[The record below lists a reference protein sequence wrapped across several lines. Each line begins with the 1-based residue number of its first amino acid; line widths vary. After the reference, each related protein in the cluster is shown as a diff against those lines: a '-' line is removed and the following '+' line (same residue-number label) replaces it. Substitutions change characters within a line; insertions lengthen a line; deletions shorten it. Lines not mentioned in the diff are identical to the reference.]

1 MIYNLRMEYRAASQ
15 KNTKVDTTQ
24 GNSQKNQRSRSNSDC
39 SDNGDDMMSS
49 AKTSPRSSRPATSE
63 CFLSVNPPCDEF
75 AAEEANVEF
84 ETDEK
89 TRERIDELLQEYAI
103 DVQRLS
109 DLRASSRISA
119 RLFAGDSLVSSNSSK
134 LLSRASTAS
143 SKSSPQPRVDPA
155 VVSSNTKAIT
165 TTIQQ
170 GKSKADILASSGLDS
185 QRNRVGSSAVSS
197 TVNAMN
203 KAKNVTADAK
213 NTQSSTSAK
222 SKSSKSTATNPKSQ
236 SSSKKM
242 TKKTGQMLMAHDQE
256 YENDGNMLPLDVRP
270 FSYQTASSFTEP
282 SEYSLPRHSSV
293 QLDQRVEHEDFEEE
307 PAFSRSDLFSHPDFD
322 QQSTPPP
329 VQVTKHANTQQQP
342 QLSFAS
348 SSNAS
353 MPLRQARSQMEQQ
366 RADESDEAD
375 RQLQALAE
383 RQRQRQLEI
392 AALQEE
398 RERLWQ
404 SLMRQSDRLDNLQ
417 QMSSQA
423 QDDAEDKVHESDHD
437 FDPATAAAI
446 AAAAKAATAAA
457 MARLKEHDG
466 GGCGG
471 GDDDEDDDNDHS
483 NNSNQLQGKD
493 LEIQAD
499 AEDHYGAA
507 RWPSR
512 PNSTE
517 NDSPRLK
524 LPPIALVTSS
534 QQRSLPTEDVE
545 NDDYFFQQAL
555 RRLDLETQRA
565 MQRSMQPLANN
576 PRVKQPATNAATN
589 RSSEY
594 STQVGSKLVASP
606 PPSNAGQGMS
616 INHPARRQMEAS
628 VGSTNNQASAGESA
642 SQTPANVTIMREKL
656 LNQVR
661 EYVEI

>member
-1 MIYNLRMEYRAASQ
+1 MNH
-15 KNTKVDTTQ
+15 
-24 GNSQKNQRSRSNSDC
+24 
-39 SDNGDDMMSS
+39 
-49 AKTSPRSSRPATSE
+49 
-63 CFLSVNPPCDEF
+63 PCDGF
-75 AAEEANVEF
+75 AAEEADFEF

-134 LLSRASTAS
+134 LSSRASTPS
-143 SKSSPQPRVDPA
+143 SKSSSQPRVDSA
-155 VVSSNTKAIT
+155 VISSNTKVIT

-170 GKSKADILASSGLDS
+170 GKGKADILASSGLDS
-185 QRNRVGSSAVSS
+185 QRNRIGSSAVST
-197 TVNAMN
+197 TVNATN

-222 SKSSKSTATNPKSQ
+222 SKSSKSTATNSKSQ

-242 TKKTGQMLMAHDQE
+242 TKKAGQMLMAHDQE
-256 YENDGNMLPLDVRP
+256 YENDGDMLPLDVLP
-270 FSYQTASSFTEP
+270 FSKQTASSFTEP
-282 SEYSLPRHSSV
+282 SEYSPPSHSSV

-322 QQSTPPP
+322 QQSTPLP
-329 VQVTKHANTQQQP
+329 VQVAKHANPQQQP
-342 QLSFAS
+342 QLSFAT

-353 MPLRQARSQMEQQ
+353 IPLRQARSQMEQQ

-404 SLMRQSDRLDNLQ
+404 SLMQQSDRLDNLQ

-423 QDDAEDKVHESDHD
+423 QDDAEDNAHESDND

-457 MARLKEHDG
+457 MARLKEHDDG
-466 GGCGG
+466 GGYGG

-483 NNSNQLQGKD
+483 NNSDQIQGKD
-493 LEIQAD
+493 FEIQAD

-512 PNSTE
+512 PDSTE
-517 NDSPRLK
+517 NNSPRLK
-524 LPPIALVTSS
+524 LPPIASVISS

-545 NDDYFFQQAL
+545 DDDHFFQQAL

-576 PRVKQPATNAATN
+576 PRVKQPATHAATN

-594 STQVGSKLVASP
+594 STQVGSKLIASP

-628 VGSTNNQASAGESA
+628 VGSTNNQPPAGESA